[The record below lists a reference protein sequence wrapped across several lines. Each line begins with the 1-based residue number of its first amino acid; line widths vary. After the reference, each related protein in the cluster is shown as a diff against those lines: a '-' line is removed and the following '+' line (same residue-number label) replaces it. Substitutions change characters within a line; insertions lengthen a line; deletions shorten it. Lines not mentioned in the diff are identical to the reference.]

1 MSMNGYLKM
10 IDDHDLQHLE
20 SHPAHVEELIDQD
33 CAKNELVDLD
43 KAWAA
48 LHFVIAGDIYPDGD
62 AVLSGALVGE
72 HIVDFDLAYG
82 PPAFLLAEEVQELST
97 QLQQITEEDL
107 EAALTSERFS
117 EADIYPFSESGD
129 DPEQIV
135 EYVAP
140 YFERLKTFYQLAAD
154 KGKGVLIWLM

>member
-1 MSMNGYLKM
+1 MSMVGYLKM

-33 CAKNELVDLD
+33 CAKNEMLDLD
-43 KAWAA
+43 KTWAA

-62 AVLSGALVGE
+62 AVLSGALVGQ
-72 HIVDFDLAYG
+72 HIVDFDFAYG
-82 PPAFLLAEEVQELST
+82 PPAFLLAEEVQELSK
-97 QLQQITEEDL
+97 QLQTISEEHVD
-107 EAALTSERFS
+107 AALSSERFA
-117 EADIYPFSESGD
+117 EADIYPFSESGESAD
-129 DPEQIV
+129 EII

-140 YFERLKTFYQLAAD
+140 YFERLKVFYQLAAD